1 MGIEEFPAIE
11 SFQRL
16 PKKIIV
22 KGGDSVVNKNGD
34 AELGGI
40 VINNLGQSVCD
51 IVVHLVVFDEKEMPA
66 INASIK
72 PEQDRLEQGNIA
84 SFKFTLEKFGQPV
97 KNFYL
102 YANWKYDDSQW
113 SV

>member
-16 PKKIIV
+16 PKKLIV
-22 KGGDSVVNKNGD
+22 KGGDSLLNKNQD
-34 AELGGI
+34 TELGGL
-40 VINNLGQSVCD
+40 VINNLGQSVRD
-51 IVVHLVVFDEKEMPA
+51 IIVHLVVFDEKEIPL
-66 INASIK
+66 INLSQK
-72 PEQDRLEQGNIA
+72 PDPDCLDQGKMA
-84 SFKFTLEKFGQPV
+84 SFKFVLEKFGKPI

-102 YANWKYDDSQW
+102 YANWKYNDSEW